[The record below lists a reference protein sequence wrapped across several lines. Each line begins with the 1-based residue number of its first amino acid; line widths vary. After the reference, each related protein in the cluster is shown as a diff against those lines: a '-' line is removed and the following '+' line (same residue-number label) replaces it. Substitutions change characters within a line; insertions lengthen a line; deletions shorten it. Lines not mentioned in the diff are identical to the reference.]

1 MPIFLGLS
9 GRQPMRAKGEKV
21 GFWTRL
27 WLALHGFKRFDEDP
41 DGGDLWANLNTGAF
55 LAPRTME
62 QLAVA
67 DARRAEEQ
75 KKAEEA
81 RQKAMDEANARGE
94 GPEQQRRIVTPG
106 MMVPRK
112 RAN

>member
-1 MPIFLGLS
+1 MKAL
-9 GRQPMRAKGEKV
+9 GEKV
-21 GFWTRL
+21 TLGTRL

-41 DGGDLWANLNTGAF
+41 DGLPLYVNLTKGSF

-75 KKAEEA
+75 KKAMA
-81 RQKAMDEANARGE
+81 DANARGE
-94 GPEQQRRIVTPG
+94 GPEQQGKLIQPGRMIPRRH
-106 MMVPRK
+106 
-112 RAN
+112 